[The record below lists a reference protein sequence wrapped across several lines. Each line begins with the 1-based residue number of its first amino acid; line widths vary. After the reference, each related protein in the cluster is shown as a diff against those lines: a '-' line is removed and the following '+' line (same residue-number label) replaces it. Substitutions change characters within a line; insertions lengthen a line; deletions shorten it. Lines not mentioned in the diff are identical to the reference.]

1 MTKNYGW
8 EPVAKRKQRLYSV
21 WVSMRTR
28 CHNPNS
34 PAYKWY
40 GAIGITMCPEWENYE
55 SFREWAKQSG
65 YDPYAPRGK
74 CTIDRINSFG
84 NYEPS
89 NCRWATVTEQNRNQ
103 RDAKVAD
110 WEGIRNEYIKT
121 KIGTE
126 KLAIKYGVSKRTL
139 AKRAWRERWME
150 ARIRHESEADHAE

>member
-1 MTKNYGW
+1 M
-8 EPVAKRKQRLYSV
+8 
-21 WVSMRTR
+21 
-28 CHNPNS
+28 
-34 PAYKWY
+34 
-40 GAIGITMCPEWENYE
+40 
-55 SFREWAKQSG
+55 FREWAKKSG

-74 CTIDRINSFG
+74 CTLDRINSFG

-139 AKRAWRERWME
+139 AKRAWRERWVE
-150 ARIRHESEADHAE
+150 ARIRHESEEAHA